1 MRLTAI
7 NKKKAMKILD
17 DICFWKVANRNCTQV
32 GASRQAYKIPK
43 YVN

>member
-1 MRLTAI
+1 MRLTAKNI
-7 NKKKAMKILD
+7 KKMMKILD
-17 DICFWKVANRNCTQV
+17 DICIRKVANRNCTQV